1 MSEKKWIS
9 KAVKRPS
16 ALHKELGVKEGKKIP
31 AKKMAAAKKRA
42 KKTDDTRLLRQINLA
57 KTLKKMH
64 KK

>member
-1 MSEKKWIS
+1 MSAKKWIS
-9 KAVKRPS
+9 KAIKRPG

-31 AKKMAAAKKRA
+31 AKKMVAAKNRA